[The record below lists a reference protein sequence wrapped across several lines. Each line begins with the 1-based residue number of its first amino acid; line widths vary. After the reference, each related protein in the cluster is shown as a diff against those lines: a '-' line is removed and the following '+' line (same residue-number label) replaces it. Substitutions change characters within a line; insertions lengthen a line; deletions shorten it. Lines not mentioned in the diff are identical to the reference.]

1 MIHLFLPIECPS
13 GTPGGQ
19 MPQPPTKYVY
29 GQSTLVYI
37 SEYRLCNKKYSHK
50 IRTYVRLLLLK
61 TLEFLM
67 YIDKKYFDQ

>member
-1 MIHLFLPIECPS
+1 
-13 GTPGGQ
+13 